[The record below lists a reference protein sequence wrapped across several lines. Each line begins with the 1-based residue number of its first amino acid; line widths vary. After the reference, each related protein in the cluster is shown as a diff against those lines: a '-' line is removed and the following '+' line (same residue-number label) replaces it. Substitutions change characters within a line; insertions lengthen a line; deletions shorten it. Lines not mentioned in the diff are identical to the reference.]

1 MLGGLLSSYDINGH
15 DTEEAYQFSETGKLQ
30 KEAFSIETARTYS
43 WLGTLWLTLGIFYS
57 YPTAKGLKYL
67 TCILQERPEYISFI
81 LQQNVGNILPVA
93 EGLVYFICSL

>member
-43 WLGTLWLTLGIFYS
+43 
-57 YPTAKGLKYL
+57 
-67 TCILQERPEYISFI
+67 
-81 LQQNVGNILPVA
+81 
-93 EGLVYFICSL
+93 

>member
-1 MLGGLLSSYDINGH
+1 MTPIVITPKKLVNLDKLAKCRKKLLVSKRPV
-15 DTEEAYQFSETGKLQ
+15 QLTGNPV
-30 KEAFSIETARTYS
+30 
-43 WLGTLWLTLGIFYS
+43 GLWLTLGISYR

-93 EGLVYFICSL
+93 EGFVYFICTL